1 MAKTTVAQPRA
12 GKIGKPQRQYVAEPR
27 EIPVP
32 APIRREEEQQP
43 LPAPAE
49 PVGIPERKAA

>member
-1 MAKTTVAQPRA
+1 MGTSTVAQPRA
-12 GKIGKPQRQYVAEPR
+12 GKIGKPQRQYVVEPR

-32 APIRREEEQQP
+32 APIRREEEQP
-43 LPAPAE
+43 LPATPE